1 MSTSKQALNRM
12 VVRAATD
19 KNYKFQ
25 KNGIIKKRFVDGKF
39 REIGSTRHGYNV
51 FTYRGYKLVSARVLV
66 AKGLLDSGFSVE
78 GAVEFLNRKVVV
90 RRNGETLND
99 SVNNIYTTRPAY
111 VPRDKVRRLSQKQID
126 RMVELF
132 FDGNSVAKIAR
143 RFRRKISRSHVS
155 SVIKRELGLQTLEG

>member
-1 MSTSKQALNRM
+1 MSISKQALNRM

-25 KNGIIKKRFVDGKF
+25 KNGIIKKRFANGKF

-66 AKGLLDSGFSVE
+66 AKGLLDLGASVE
-78 GAVEFLNRKVVV
+78 SVVELLNRRVVV
-90 RRNGETLND
+90 RSNGDTSND
-99 SVNNIYTTRPAY
+99 SVENIYTDFPAY
-111 VPRDKVRRLSQKQID
+111 VPRDEVRRLSQKQID

-155 SVIKRELGLQTLEG
+155 SVIKRELGIKTLEG